1 IPEPVA
7 EKVVDDG
14 EVEDKEKVKAPIIGF
29 NYLENMDVSFV
40 IKEKMSQALRYF
52 KESTEQ
58 HQILAQVWAP
68 VRNGNRYVLTTSGQP
83 FIIGPHNHGLNQYR
97 TVSLKYM
104 FAADGESDATLGLP
118 GRVFRHRLPEWTP
131 NVQYYSSEEYSRVN
145 HAKHYDVKGTLALPV
160 FESSGQSCVGVIELI
175 MTSQKINY
183 APEVDKV
190 CKALE
195 AVNLRSSGILDHP
208 NNQIC
213 NESRQNAL
221 AEILEVLTEVCETHK
236 LPLAQTWIPCRHR
249 SILAYGGGLKKSCS
263 SFDGSCMKQVC
274 MSTTDVAFYVVDARM
289 WGFREACAEHHLQ
302 KGQGVVGNA
311 FSSHGLS
318 FCTDISHLCK
328 LDYPLVHYAR
338 MFGLRGSFAICLRSE
353 YTGDDDY
360 VLEFFLPFNVIDSA
374 EQLNLVDSILATMK
388 PELQSLRVASGNS
401 LVEERKRIQIIEVSS
416 EDNQFS
422 RIEPNFSI
430 NSLIMFQTTN
440 SVVPFEKNSQPQVMF
455 KTEFFDA
462 TKNLDH
468 SNGSR
473 DAIFPAG
480 HKETTKTSKKKR
492 GKAEKQIGLDVIQQ
506 YFAGSLKDAAKCLG
520 VCPTTMKR
528 ICRQHGISRWPSRKI
543 NKVNRSLTKLK
554 HVMESVEGGN
564 GSFNATYMAQ
574 PTIPIPASEARL
586 NGPNNSRTTSSDE
599 DRLNDEKG
607 GVFKAGSGSEEFS
620 TVASTSRGSCHGS
633 PTTDEDA
640 GSSKDLRNLRLSP
653 VDANLDDPSLR
664 VSRFG
669 VRQDM
674 KSVTIK
680 AMFKQDIIRFR
691 FSLACN
697 IVELKEEVGKRLKLE
712 IGTFDIKYQDDNH
725 DWVSISCESDLE
737 ECLDKSKSGH
747 SDIIRL
753 FVQDLSSN
761 LGSSCESSG

>member
-1 IPEPVA
+1 M
-7 EKVVDDG
+7 
-14 EVEDKEKVKAPIIGF
+14 GF
-29 NYLENMDVSFV
+29 NPLENMDVSYV

-52 KESTEQ
+52 KESTEH

-83 FIIGPHNHGLNQYR
+83 FVIGPHSHGLNQYR

-104 FAADGESDATLGLP
+104 FSVDGENDSTLGLP

-145 HAKHYDVKGTLALPV
+145 HAKDYDVKGTLALPV

-263 SFDGSCMKQVC
+263 SFDGSCMKEVC
-274 MSTTDVAFYVVDARM
+274 MSTTDVAFYIVDARM

-302 KGQGVVGNA
+302 KGQGAVGNA
-311 FSSHGLS
+311 FSSQGLS
-318 FCTDISHLCK
+318 FCTDISNLCK

-338 MFGLRGSFAICLRSE
+338 MFGLRGSFAICLRSQH
-353 YTGDDDY
+353 TGDDDY
-360 VLEFFLPFNVIDSA
+360 VLQFFLPSNITDTA

-388 PELQSLRVASGNS
+388 PELQSLMVASGYS
-401 LVEERKRIQIIEVSS
+401 LEEERKRIQIIQVSS
-416 EDNQFS
+416 DDNQVL
-422 RIEPNFSI
+422 RIDPNFSI
-430 NSLIMFQTTN
+430 NSLFMLQTTN
-440 SVVPFEKNSQPQVMF
+440 SLIPF
-455 KTEFFDA
+455 KTDFFDVA
-462 TKNLDH
+462 KNLDD
-468 SNGSR
+468 SNGSN
-473 DAIFPAG
+473 DAIFSG
-480 HKETTKTSKKKR
+480 SHKETTKTSKKKR
-492 GKAEKQIGLDVIQQ
+492 GKAEKQIGLDVLQQ
-506 YFAGSLKDAAKCLG
+506 YFSGSLKDAAKCLG

-554 HVMESVEGGN
+554 HVMESVEGRD
-564 GSFNATYMAQ
+564 GSFNMSYMTQ
-574 PTIPIPASEARL
+574 PTIIPASEEARL
-586 NGPNNSRTTSSDE
+586 NGPNNSRTSSDE
-599 DRLNDEKG
+599 NG
-607 GVFKAGSGSEEFS
+607 GVFKTGSGSGEFS
-620 TVASTSRGSCHGS
+620 TVASTSRGSSHGS

-640 GSSKDLRNLRLSP
+640 GTSKDLRNLCPSP
-653 VDANLDDPSLR
+653 VDANLDDPSCPSSSLR

-680 AMFKQDIIRFR
+680 AIFKQDIIRFR
-691 FSLACN
+691 FSRACN
-697 IVELKEEVGKRLKLE
+697 MSELKDEVGKRLKLE
-712 IGTFDIKYQDDNH
+712 VGTFEIKYQDDNH
-725 DWVSISCESDLE
+725 DWVLISCESDLE
-737 ECLDKSKSGH
+737 ECLDKSKSGG

-753 FVQDLSSN
+753 LVEDQSYK